1 MMPVS
6 WCGAQVS
13 GYRIGIASCVR
24 CRQGLTDT
32 PTGRDSVGTEA
43 VHKQQ
48 TKMKKV
54 NTSALQITAIAYKA
68 ACTLWD
74 ATRSVFTLSH
84 EIVDLVSACDC
95 DVVKAGEAFGLEWA
109 EMGGSVDGG
118 LTTALLTE
126 ACLLACLDQK
136 EARQFI
142 GATGVVSRQQAHKKG
157 VEIYEGKKAVKSK
170 DKPKVVS
177 FKSLESDIK
186 SLTKGS
192 LTKEQAMALAKLI
205 AAAV

>member
-1 MMPVS
+1 
-6 WCGAQVS
+6 
-13 GYRIGIASCVR
+13 
-24 CRQGLTDT
+24 
-32 PTGRDSVGTEA
+32 
-43 VHKQQ
+43 
-48 TKMKKV
+48 MKNT
-54 NTSALQITAIAYKA
+54 NTSAVVSIASLANKA
-68 ACTLWD
+68 ACTLWES
-74 ATRSVFTLSH
+74 TRSVFTLSH
-84 EIVDLVSACDC
+84 DIVDLVTACDC
-95 DVVKAGEAFGLEWA
+95 DVVAAGEAFGIEWA
-109 EMGGSVDGG
+109 GMGGSVDGG

-136 EARQFI
+136 EARQFVT
-142 GATGVVSRQQAHKKG
+142 ATGVVSRQQAHKKG

-186 SLTKGS
+186 SLAKGS